1 MRIEVWADM
10 VCPWA
15 YIGKRRLEKALADPA
30 LAGLYAEV
38 VWRPYRIDPTAPAQ
52 ATPVDESSPDA
63 VTDGDAASR
72 TLDPSPAQ
80 DRVLVS
86 QVAAE
91 EGFGPEFGAAWRAD
105 SLDAHGL
112 LALAY
117 EHGGSVPQDQ
127 VAERLLH
134 AHFLDHLDISD
145 RRLLDGIADRAGIP
159 DAGTLLDGG
168 AAAREVRELLLIGKA
183 RGIATSPTIVV
194 GDRAL
199 AGAQPPAVMAD
210 FITAAASVPI
220 RETPEEV
227 QRLRW
232 SESLLDQRDP
242 LGALT
247 LLQPLLAHHGDDLN
261 VRRLAAR
268 SYFHSAQ
275 LSRAHDM
282 LRQLVADAPD
292 DSYTRLMLGRTLQRL
307 GRDDEA
313 VMHLKM
319 VAAMTPEFA

>member
-15 YIGKRRLEKALADPA
+15 YIGKRRLEKALACPA
-30 LAGLYAEV
+30 LAGLDAEV
-38 VWRPYRIDPTAPAQ
+38 VWRPYRIDPTAPSQ
-52 ATPVDESSPDA
+52 ATPVDESSAAA
-63 VTDGDAASR
+63 VADGAAASC
-72 TLDPSPAQ
+72 TLGPSPAQ
-80 DRVLVS
+80 SRVLVS

-91 EGFGPEFGAAWRAD
+91 EGFGPEWGAAWRAG
-105 SLDAHGL
+105 SFDAHHL
-112 LALAY
+112 LTLAY
-117 EHGGSVPQDQ
+117 EHGGSVLQDQ
-127 VAERLLH
+127 VAEQVLK

-145 RRLLDGIADRAGIP
+145 RRLLQGIADRAGFP
-159 DAGTLLDGG
+159 GGALLDSG
-168 AAAREVRELLLIGKA
+168 AADREVRELLLIGKA

-199 AGAQPPAVMAD
+199 AGAQPAEVMAD
-210 FITAAASVPI
+210 FLTEAAGVRT
-220 RETPEEV
+220 REIPEEV

-247 LLQPLLAHHGDDLN
+247 LLQPLLARHGDDLN

-268 SYFHSAQ
+268 GYFHSAQ
-275 LSRAHDM
+275 LSRAHDV

-307 GRDDEA
+307 GRSEEA
-313 VMHLKM
+313 AVHLKM
-319 VAAMTPEFA
+319 AAAMTPEFA